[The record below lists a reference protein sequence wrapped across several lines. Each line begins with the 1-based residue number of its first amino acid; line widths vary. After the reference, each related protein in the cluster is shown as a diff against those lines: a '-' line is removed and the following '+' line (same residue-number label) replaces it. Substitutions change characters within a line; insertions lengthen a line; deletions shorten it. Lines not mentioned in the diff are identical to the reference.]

1 MKLTLDK
8 SKLLSTLKGA
18 GAVIADDKT
27 AEAVATAINALIPND
42 EFLTESEVETK
53 LHDVREEAK
62 ARRGVIDD
70 LVKTIT
76 GKERNEFD
84 EKDRSKKML
93 DAVTNEL
100 GVLKTQN
107 KEYQENMEPLK
118 AKVES
123 IEKAEHEKIMKS
135 WSGDKGKKAKLI
147 AIFAD
152 ENNSK
157 YKSDFN
163 FAGDEKELTDEQIAE
178 DVTRCNHYEELG
190 VPDFQSESA
199 APEENNNPKS
209 KQKPAGSV
217 KGTMTMDELME
228 KRHSAGLPS

>member
-1 MKLTLDK
+1 MKQKLDK
-8 SKLLSTLKGA
+8 KIINSLKAIDGVEIA
-18 GAVIADDKT
+18 ESAVESVMT
-27 AEAVATAINALIPND
+27 VINAPLSAEEVYTQKEVD
-42 EFLTESEVETK
+42 EK
-53 LHDVREEAK
+53 LHNTREEAK
-62 ARRGVIDD
+62 SSRILFND
-70 LVKTIT
+70 LVKTFT

-118 AKVES
+118 TKLEGF
-123 IEKAEHEKIMKS
+123 EKAAHEKITKS
-135 WSGDKGKKAKLI
+135 WSGDKGVKTKLD
-147 AIFAD
+147 AILA
-152 ENNSK
+152 EEENSK
-157 YKSDFN
+157 FKGKFVVPEK
-163 FAGDEKELTDEQIAE
+163 GKELTDEEITGNVNQFNE
-178 DVTRCNHYEELG
+178 FQELG
-190 VPDFQSESA
+190 VPAFQSESA